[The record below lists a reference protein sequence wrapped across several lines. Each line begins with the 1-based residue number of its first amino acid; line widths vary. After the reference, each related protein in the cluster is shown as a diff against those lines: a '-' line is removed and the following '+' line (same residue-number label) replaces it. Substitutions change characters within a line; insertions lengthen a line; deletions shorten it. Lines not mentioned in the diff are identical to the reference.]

1 MESHKSLPKNSGRQT
16 FSKGSVTLGLIIF
29 ILGIIAGVVG
39 LCVAFKIIF
48 YIGLAVAIIAAIA
61 LVWCIISVRR
71 K

>member
-1 MESHKSLPKNSGRQT
+1 MESDKSLPENNKPRT
-16 FSKGSVTLGLIIF
+16 FSKSSITIGLIIF

-39 LCVAFKIIF
+39 LCVAFKVIF

-61 LVWCIISVRR
+61 LVWCIITVRR